1 MEGQQATDVGETP
14 VDAGSSSE
22 TVVASSSPAN
32 DNVDTTASN
41 MVVSE
46 STVSPSSPASDST
59 DTPASTAVV
68 TESTESDS
76 LPASDSVN
84 TAASNAVVN
93 ESTESQPTATVD
105 TASTGSAATTPST
118 TPSKREKVRSVKFM
132 VDTSDDTLG
141 PAASPSAATA
151 VAVSTS
157 SSAATT
163 SESPSSKG
171 ASPKGL
177 EKSLSRVSSMQAN
190 RDASVLISRL
200 QNDIKDLLVSGNESS
215 DLFVKGIFPEDEAGE
230 DGDKKRDEDV
240 DVPNVAVVESFGED
254 LTGLLDTSSNSS
266 NSNNSS
272 PHGLKKASTSNNLSR
287 TMTRG
292 TLLMN
297 ENLSLQA
304 EARERNIMIEEL
316 RSKVD
321 MLSTILTDSVEKT
334 EQMER
339 ELQEQYNQIGQLQ
352 ENEILLK
359 KENLMLSKKISEQGA
374 EIQQSHGIRS
384 KMVETEA
391 VMTNLQDEMV
401 GTLENLLTTRQE
413 LKQLEDIDALRLQEI
428 AAYNREI
435 EDLKQEL
442 DAKRHELS
450 AAEDANLETRTS
462 CERSIALTERKM
474 EDLTSATE
482 MIRLENLRAKEHLLR
497 VKGAQEKWEQEKVEL
512 QKSIDAWKRMSVGTV
527 STPKASTTTVS
538 PLRRGNSM
546 SSVTAAGVRSPQPTL
561 PRSESTDLDSS
572 SINEQQVV
580 LTRSNSGSAATSNGL
595 LSVDTSLFANY
606 AAMATTVL
614 MDSAQRTYLSVAEVI
629 ASGDNDKMKN
639 ELIGLAHQLETMRS
653 SNARLL
659 NKLQAARGNIQV
671 CCRARPPNAAELSQL
686 TLMQQ
691 ATRSKAYPVTNKD
704 TNRVCVLDVLDDN
717 ELACYEAKS
726 EQWRSFAFD
735 RVWKMDSTQAEV
747 FADVEPLVMSVTEG
761 YNCCLMAYG
770 QTGSGKTFTMNGIGE
785 DYGISYRTLSRIFE
799 ALELKRE
806 SAMMTARRIKE
817 RTIAARQQ
825 QMQQAHA
832 NQQQPQQQQAAT
844 PDLASELAVM
854 IEEDNII
861 AGLEVEP
868 FSYKVEI
875 SIMEVYNDQI
885 HDLLVNNMQ
894 SVDGNIN
901 TPSLDVRQTPDGSV
915 FVPGLIQVRVHSLED
930 VMAVFGRGSANRM
943 TATTNLNERSS
954 RSHLILQVTVTTVS
968 EDELPVR
975 AKLSLVDL
983 AGSERVSKSGSVG
996 STMKEAQHINK
1007 SLSALGDVMEAL
1019 DQKHKHIPYRNSKL
1033 TYLLNDS
1040 LGGNSRTM
1048 MIVTLCPTE
1057 LTTEETLF
1065 SLHFATRVRNITIG
1079 AARKNVNAK
1088 NLEDALKSI
1097 KMELRDTRMK
1107 KSVLEEQVL
1116 ALKRE
1121 VKSKS
1126 ERTAIQLDSKTRTLD
1141 DTKKYADIQIQQY
1154 SRQNRELM
1162 TRLQEEK
1169 TERSQVSLELSATKR
1184 DLGKYRDKIKE
1195 ISNEREILQ
1204 RELKHKDREI
1214 AALRQ
1219 RLPQSALTGL
1229 SPTRSPHGSA
1239 GLGSSDVLMPPSPRS
1254 AGTSPERDS
1263 PHARTQPYGFNAG
1276 PLSPRMLQ
1284 KQQQFQQQLLQ
1295 QQQEQAE
1302 NATPSRERE
1311 EIVALGERSTV
1322 SVGNLIARYS
1332 SKGGS
1337 TSDTPIHLESY
1348 THPTLVNVSPESA
1361 RVNAGSPEQI
1371 NVMNGHMYDMD
1382 SHHHLTL
1389 NTHHSDLS
1397 MSTGT
1402 PIRPTRGANRSNTHT
1417 PTLSS
1422 ESSSSPMMTGYQS
1435 YSSPAGKQIIVGAN
1449 GGATPASANY
1459 KPKMTPR
1466 SKEALLKH
1474 QVGADFVQFLSRVC
1488 CLLHN
1493 GCWSSSLL

>member
-1 MEGQQATDVGETP
+1 
-14 VDAGSSSE
+14 
-22 TVVASSSPAN
+22 
-32 DNVDTTASN
+32 
-41 MVVSE
+41 
-46 STVSPSSPASDST
+46 
-59 DTPASTAVV
+59 
-68 TESTESDS
+68 
-76 LPASDSVN
+76 
-84 TAASNAVVN
+84 
-93 ESTESQPTATVD
+93 
-105 TASTGSAATTPST
+105 
-118 TPSKREKVRSVKFM
+118 
-132 VDTSDDTLG
+132 
-141 PAASPSAATA
+141 
-151 VAVSTS
+151 
-157 SSAATT
+157 
-163 SESPSSKG
+163 
-171 ASPKGL
+171 
-177 EKSLSRVSSMQAN
+177 
-190 RDASVLISRL
+190 
-200 QNDIKDLLVSGNESS
+200 
-215 DLFVKGIFPEDEAGE
+215 
-230 DGDKKRDEDV
+230 
-240 DVPNVAVVESFGED
+240 
-254 LTGLLDTSSNSS
+254 
-266 NSNNSS
+266 
-272 PHGLKKASTSNNLSR
+272 
-287 TMTRG
+287 
-292 TLLMN
+292 
-297 ENLSLQA
+297 
-304 EARERNIMIEEL
+304 
-316 RSKVD
+316 
-321 MLSTILTDSVEKT
+321 
-334 EQMER
+334 
-339 ELQEQYNQIGQLQ
+339 
-352 ENEILLK
+352 
-359 KENLMLSKKISEQGA
+359 
-374 EIQQSHGIRS
+374 
-384 KMVETEA
+384 
-391 VMTNLQDEMV
+391 
-401 GTLENLLTTRQE
+401 
-413 LKQLEDIDALRLQEI
+413 
-428 AAYNREI
+428 
-435 EDLKQEL
+435 
-442 DAKRHELS
+442 
-450 AAEDANLETRTS
+450 
-462 CERSIALTERKM
+462 
-474 EDLTSATE
+474 
-482 MIRLENLRAKEHLLR
+482 
-497 VKGAQEKWEQEKVEL
+497 
-512 QKSIDAWKRMSVGTV
+512 
-527 STPKASTTTVS
+527 
-538 PLRRGNSM
+538 M